1 MRAFT
6 KFISATLVVILGG
19 VSVAADPL
27 KDIYTTDDFATEA
40 SLAKRAGVPLMVVFS
55 TDDCPYCVR
64 LKNQVLLP
72 LVKNG
77 KLSNKVLLREFN
89 IDIGGKVTDFDGE
102 RVRSRVFVSR
112 YDIYATPTVVLVDY
126 DGEPLATPIVGY
138 NEPDAY
144 TEQLNET
151 IDSAT
156 MTLAALR
163 SPQFTDVVPVHPL
176 PCIKVAKH
184 TPHHG

>member
-1 MRAFT
+1 VKAFAN
-6 KFISATLVVILGG
+6 FIGAILVVILGG
-19 VSVAADPL
+19 ISIAAEPL
-27 KDIYTTDDFATEA
+27 QNIYTADDWAAEA

-55 TDDCPYCVR
+55 THNCPYCVR

-72 LVKNG
+72 LVKKG
-77 KLSNKVLLREFN
+77 KLSKKVLLREFN
-89 IDIGGKVTDFDGE
+89 IDVGGKITDFDGE

-126 DGEPLATPIVGY
+126 EGEPLATPIVGY

-163 SPQFTDVVPVHPL
+163 SPHFTAVVPIQASPT
-176 PCIKVAKH
+176 AR
-184 TPHHG
+184 

>member
-1 MRAFT
+1 MKAFT
-6 KFISATLVVILGG
+6 NFVSATLVVILG
-19 VSVAADPL
+19 VISVAAEPL
-27 KDIYTTDDFATEA
+27 TDIYTADDWATEA

-55 TDDCPYCVR
+55 TDDCSYCVR
-64 LKNQVLLP
+64 LKNQVLMP
-72 LVKNG
+72 LVKKG
-77 KLSNKVLLREFN
+77 KLSKKVLLREFN
-89 IDIGGKVTDFDGE
+89 IDVGGKITDFDGE

-163 SPQFTDVVPVHPL
+163 SPQFTAVVPIPAS
-176 PCIKVAKH
+176 PSAK
-184 TPHHG
+184 

>member
-1 MRAFT
+1 MKAFAN
-6 KFISATLVVILGG
+6 FVGATLVVILGG
-19 VSVAADPL
+19 ISIAAEPL
-27 KDIYTTDDFATEA
+27 QDIYTTEDFATEA
-40 SLAKRAGVPLMVVFS
+40 SLARQAGVPLMVVFS

-64 LKNQVLLP
+64 LKNQVLRP
-72 LVKNG
+72 LVQNG
-77 KLSNKVLLREFN
+77 KLSKKVLLREFN

-163 SPQFTDVVPVHPL
+163 SPQFTAVVPDQSTPA
-176 PCIKVAKH
+176 AK
-184 TPHHG
+184 

>member
-1 MRAFT
+1 LKAFAN
-6 KFISATLVVILGG
+6 FIGATLVVILGG
-19 VSVAADPL
+19 ISIAAEPL
-27 KDIYTTDDFATEA
+27 QDIYTTDDFATEA
-40 SLAKRAGVPLMVVFS
+40 SLARRTGVPLMVVFS

-64 LKNQVLLP
+64 LKNQVLRP
-72 LVKNG
+72 LVQNG
-77 KLSNKVLLREFN
+77 KLSRKVLLREFN
-89 IDIGGKVTDFDGE
+89 IDVGGKITDFDGE

-163 SPQFTDVVPVHPL
+163 SPQFTTVVPDQHP
-176 PCIKVAKH
+176 PAAK
-184 TPHHG
+184 

>member
-1 MRAFT
+1 MKAFAN
-6 KFISATLVVILGG
+6 FVGATLVVILGG
-19 VSVAADPL
+19 ISIAAEPL
-27 KDIYTTDDFATEA
+27 QDIYTTDDFATEA
-40 SLAKRAGVPLMVVFS
+40 SLARQAGVPLMVVFS

-64 LKNQVLLP
+64 LKNQVLRP
-72 LVKNG
+72 LVQNG
-77 KLSNKVLLREFN
+77 KLSKKVLLREFN

-163 SPQFTDVVPVHPL
+163 SPQFTAVVPDQSTPA
-176 PCIKVAKH
+176 AK
-184 TPHHG
+184 